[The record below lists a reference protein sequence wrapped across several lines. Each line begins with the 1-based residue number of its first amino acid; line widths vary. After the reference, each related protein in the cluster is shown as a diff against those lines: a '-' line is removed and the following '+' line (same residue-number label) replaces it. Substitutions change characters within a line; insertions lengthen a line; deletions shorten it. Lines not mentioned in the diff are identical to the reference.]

1 MQVDEAALWV
11 SLCHMPSNAIEKRRL
26 MLVLGQKNQAGQFG
40 GEDNCIKVREIAHHP
55 KSTPKTVQE
64 VVSGLSVT
72 V

>member
-11 SLCHMPSNAIEKRRL
+11 SLGHMPSNAIEKRL
-26 MLVLGQKNQAGQFG
+26 MLALGQKNQAGQFG

>member
-11 SLCHMPSNAIEKRRL
+11 SLCHMPSNAIEKRL
-26 MLVLGQKNQAGQFG
+26 MLALGQKNQAGQFG

-64 VVSGLSVT
+64 VVSALSVT